1 MKKNILPV
9 IFFLLCFLSF
19 FIYKKFNKNNLDIL
33 YIGDNSVYNML
44 ISSFELSVN
53 KYTYDSVTYK
63 DIENNIKLNDSK
75 IVKNKN
81 IYLNQLISKSDILI
95 MSANNFKYK
104 NKCKK
109 NERIIKE
116 YDDIVYSEILSLY
129 NVIDKISDAKV
140 YIIGNECFNNDHK
153 QLFEFD
159 NIYYINSS
167 NVEDIED
174 FIVKTANN

>member
-1 MKKNILPV
+1 MKKNILSV

-19 FIYKKFNKNNLDIL
+19 FIFKKFNKNNLDIL
-33 YIGDNSVYNML
+33 YIGDNNVYNTL
-44 ISSFELSVN
+44 ISSFELNVN

-63 DIENNIKLNDSK
+63 DIENNIKSNDFK
-75 IVKNKN
+75 IIKNKN
-81 IYLNQLISKSDILI
+81 VYLNQLISKSDILI

-109 NERIIKE
+109 NERILNE
-116 YDDIVYSEILSLY
+116 YDEIVYSEIISLY
-129 NVIDKISDAKV
+129 DVIEKISDAKV
-140 YIIGNECFNNDHK
+140 YIVGNECFKSNHK

-159 NIYYINSS
+159 NIYYISSS
-167 NVEDIED
+167 NIENIED